1 MMALGQSMDLN
12 KNENF
17 NKSKNLPNSG
27 VYWDLCHYCYKALR
41 RITF

>member
-17 NKSKNLPNSG
+17 NKSKNLSNS
-27 VYWDLCHYCYKALR
+27 VIYWDFCSYYCETLYW
-41 RITF
+41 ITF